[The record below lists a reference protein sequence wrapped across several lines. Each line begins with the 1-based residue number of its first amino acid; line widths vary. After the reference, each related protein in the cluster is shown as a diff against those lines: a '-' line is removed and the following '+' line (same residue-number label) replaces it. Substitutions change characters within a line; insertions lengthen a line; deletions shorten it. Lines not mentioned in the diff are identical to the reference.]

1 MQGLSVVPQVVFIPL
16 LLKRYP
22 MLISKNINNN
32 KIVAI
37 NTVRIILNITKF
49 MVLVS
54 IQINASY

>member
-1 MQGLSVVPQVVFIPL
+1 MVPQVVFIPL

-37 NTVRIILNITKF
+37 NTVRIMLNITKF

>member
-1 MQGLSVVPQVVFIPL
+1 VPQVVFIPL
-16 LLKRYP
+16 LLKRCP

-37 NTVRIILNITKF
+37 NTVKIMLNITKF